1 MFLFSHLLKL
11 LLWESYK
18 QAKSDIREMIEI
30 VQGLFIQ
37 STTKYPYD
45 LKTRSWIVE
54 QTVPPKIF
62 VSQSIFIIGE
72 VILIKNTRWFW
83 PEKNPKQ
90 ATPGKK
96 IAQGNFKP
104 LCCCNFT
111 QNIRNIL
118 FQLVTKL
125 KKKYIVSISY

>member
-1 MFLFSHLLKL
+1 MVL
-11 LLWESYK
+11 
-18 QAKSDIREMIEI
+18 AR
-30 VQGLFIQ
+30 
-37 STTKYPYD
+37 
-45 LKTRSWIVE
+45 
-54 QTVPPKIF
+54 
-62 VSQSIFIIGE
+62 
-72 VILIKNTRWFW
+72 
-83 PEKNPKQ
+83 KNPKQ

-104 LCCCNFT
+104 LCYCNFT